1 MNLKLVYD
9 QEVDV
14 LRLLTAEKGSTSS
27 SLLGL
32 EEVVIDLATNE
43 GHHVVA
49 VEVTGASAYLPLG
62 ERGYDAQTDTLTLG
76 TTVNDPRRITENG
89 DIVTFWQTDEEEP
102 GSFMDPIGVAVR
114 NASIHLSAMS
124 GQMGAMQ

>member
-49 VEVTGASAYLPLG
+49 VEVMGASAYLPLG
-62 ERGYDAQTDTLTLG
+62 KRGYDAQPLTLG

-102 GSFMDPIGVAVR
+102 GSFMDTIGVAVR
-114 NASIHLSAMS
+114 NASIHLSAVS

>member
-1 MNLKLVYD
+1 MDLKLVYD

-14 LRLLTAEKGSTSS
+14 LRLLTTEKGSTSS

-49 VEVTGASAYLPLG
+49 VEVMGASAYLPLG
-62 ERGYDAQTDTLTLG
+62 KHGYDAQTDTLTLG
-76 TTVNDPRRITENG
+76 IAVCYPDRITENG

-102 GSFMDPIGVAVR
+102 SSFMDPIGVAVR
-114 NASIHLSAMS
+114 NASIHLSAVS